1 MASKVDNIFGA
12 SRWVLPEQ
20 RAAYLQLRE
29 DEKLVPMPVLE
40 QDELESFHYLIRDS
54 AKEDYAITV
63 TWWKPVKGE
72 LGNTCS
78 MWGVVK
84 WIDQHARRIKL
95 VNDEEVQWIPMDY
108 ITNVYS

>member
-1 MASKVDNIFGA
+1 MASKVENIFGA

-29 DEKLVPMPVLE
+29 DEKLVPMPMLE

-54 AKEDYAITV
+54 AREDYAVTI
-63 TWWKPVKGE
+63 TWWQPLKGE
-72 LGNTCS
+72 LGKNCS

-84 WIDQHARRIKL
+84 WIDQNGRRIKL
-95 VNDEEVQWIPMDY
+95 VNDEETQWISLDQ
-108 ITNVYS
+108 ITDVKS